1 MFRDVRYSGLAFGL
15 GEKGEMKFSGRTRI
29 LPFCFCA
36 LWTVAAFPAAI
47 RAENLPLPPEARQ
60 AMDKIYSGD
69 PDAAIPIARSI
80 QQSRPDHPLG
90 YLLEAEALW
99 WKRACAAQELK
110 YNLVEPWKR
119 SKEPGDD
126 AYLAL
131 ADKVIQLAQALYQ
144 KNDTAEMHAY
154 AGVGWGLKAR
164 VFALRGE
171 NRNVAHAGVNARS
184 EMLRAL
190 QLDPQMADASAG
202 LGLYNYYVDTL
213 SPIVRVLRFFMG
225 IPAGDKQQGVNQMET
240 GMNQGELLAVDI
252 RFALARAFRQYDG
265 KYEQALV
272 VAEPLVTRYPQ
283 NPMFQMLMGNINMQ
297 LNRKAAAKP
306 YFQAILNA
314 RLPDPV
320 CAARLR
326 EIAVSFLAQIN

>member
-1 MFRDVRYSGLAFGL
+1 MFRDVRYGRVAFRL
-15 GEKGEMKFSGRTRI
+15 GEESEMRFSARKYI
-29 LPFCFCA
+29 FLLCLCA
-36 LWTVAAFPAAI
+36 ASTVALSASSAH
-47 RAENLPLPPEARQ
+47 AENLPLPPEARQ

-69 PDAAIPIARSI
+69 PDAAIPIARAI
-80 QQSRPDHPLG
+80 QIAQPAHPLG
-90 YLLEAEALW
+90 YLLEDEALW
-99 WKRACAAQELK
+99 WKRSCASQELK
-110 YNLVEPWKR
+110 YNIAEPWKR

-126 AYLAL
+126 IYLAM
-131 ADKVIQLAQALYQ
+131 ADKVIHLAQALYE
-144 KNDTAEMHAY
+144 KSETAEMHAY

-164 VFALRGE
+164 VYALRGE
-171 NRNVAHAGVNARS
+171 NRYVARAGVNART

-225 IPAGDKQQGVNQMET
+225 IPGGDKQLGVKQMEM
-240 GMNQGELLAVDI
+240 GMSEGVLLAVDI

-265 KYEQALV
+265 KYEEALL
-272 VAEPLVTRYPQ
+272 VAGPLAARYPQ

-297 LNRKAAAKP
+297 LGRKAAAKP
-306 YFQAILNA
+306 YFQAVLDA

-320 CAARLR
+320 CSARMR
-326 EIAVSFLAQIN
+326 EIAVAFLSSAN